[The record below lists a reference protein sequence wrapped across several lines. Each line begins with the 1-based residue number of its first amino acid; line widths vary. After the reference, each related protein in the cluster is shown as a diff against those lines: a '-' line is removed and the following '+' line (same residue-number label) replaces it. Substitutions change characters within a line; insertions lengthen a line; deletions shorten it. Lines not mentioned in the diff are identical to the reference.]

1 MNLFRFLGDLS
12 HLASVFILLQKIR
25 KSRSCSGISFKSQV
39 LFSIVYVTRYIDLFF
54 NYISFYNTFMK
65 IFFIA
70 SQNYIIYLMKGPF
83 KPTNDPNID
92 TFKIQYLIGGAA
104 ILAVIFPNRYTF
116 LEIFWCFSIW
126 LESVAIFP
134 QLLML
139 QRTGEA
145 ENLTTHYL
153 FCLGLYRGLYIPNWI
168 YRYITER
175 FYDIVAI
182 IAGLIQ
188 TGLYADFFWLYY
200 TKVLCGKKFELPA

>member
-1 MNLFRFLGDLS
+1 MNFFRLLGDFS

-39 LFSIVYVTRYIDLFF
+39 LFSMVYFTRYI
-54 NYISFYNTFMK
+54 
-65 IFFIA
+65 
-70 SQNYIIYLMKGPF
+70 GPF

-92 TFKIQYLIGGAA
+92 TFKIQYLIGAAA
-104 ILAVIFPNRYTF
+104 ILALLFPGVYTPI
-116 LEIFWCFSIW
+116 EISWCFSIW
-126 LESVAIFP
+126 LESVAILP

-153 FCLGLYRGLYIPNWI
+153 FCLGLYRALYIPNWI
-168 YRYITER
+168 YRYIVEG
-175 FYDIVAI
+175 FYDVVAI

-200 TKVLCGKKFELPA
+200 TKVLYGKKFELPA